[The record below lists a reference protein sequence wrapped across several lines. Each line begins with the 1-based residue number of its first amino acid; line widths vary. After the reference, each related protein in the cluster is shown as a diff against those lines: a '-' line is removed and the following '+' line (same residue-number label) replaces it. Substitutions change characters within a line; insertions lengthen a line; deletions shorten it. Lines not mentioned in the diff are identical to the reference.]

1 MDEANGAVE
10 EREKKEEEE
19 DQAIDN
25 IPDGE
30 FEEMPRMEQADMH
43 CPPNR
48 SWVKPFRKKD
58 GCYVK
63 GFCRKKLNAV
73 HEKFRDLF

>member
-1 MDEANGAVE
+1 MVEANGAVE
-10 EREKKEEEE
+10 EREKKEQEEPVIE
-19 DQAIDN
+19 EMG
-25 IPDGE
+25 DGE

-43 CPPNR
+43 CPSNR

>member
-1 MDEANGAVE
+1 MDEANGSVE
-10 EREKKEEEE
+10 EREKVKEEQDEPV
-19 DQAIDN
+19 I
-25 IPDGE
+25 
-30 FEEMPRMEQADMH
+30 EEMPRMEQADMH

-63 GFCRKKLNAV
+63 GFCRKKLNAMN
-73 HEKFRDLF
+73 EKFRDLF